1 MSIANSHE
9 RNTYVDA
16 LRGIAMLMVVL
27 QHTMVGCTDGAEQSF
42 LFQIVWSL
50 QMPLFML
57 ISGYVTRYSR
67 RINSG
72 KALVGFIWKRT
83 TAYLWP
89 WLVWT
94 VIIRGLVFGNRSF
107 LNPSHILWHM
117 DSGYWFLFSIW
128 TISMAFGISQFC
140 ANVIIRNKSDAAR
153 ILSTGTIYG
162 LSMVLLAGIGYVFGL
177 SFLCIKLTLYYMPF
191 YFLGYLFGQ
200 SQEHLFEHKHANKC
214 VELVVG
220 VAFILWIVILSRYN
234 LYEISD
240 SGFGIIVRAAA
251 SLAGCIAVCGLMNNV
266 RQSNGTANYGGGY
279 SVVRQAFTGNLPG
292 ALFGTESASNTDQAA
307 ISDSAGADCFAGQSG
322 CHPACNLDNC
332 YSGQPKQAAP
342 WLHIRKT
349 GIGQLFVW
357 IGSNSLEIYVLH
369 NFFLNILKS
378 GDGLP
383 YFSVAGTLLVGLNFL
398 LTTGMTMSVVKIL
411 HANRYLRKWLF
422 AR

>member
-266 RQSNGTANYGGGY
+266 RQSNGTANYGGGILWC
-279 SVVRQAFTGNLPG
+279 GK
-292 ALFGTESASNTDQAA
+292 
-307 ISDSAGADCFAGQSG
+307 
-322 CHPACNLDNC
+322 H
-332 YSGQPKQAAP
+332 
-342 WLHIRKT
+342 
-349 GIGQLFVW
+349 
-357 IGSNSLEIYVLH
+357 SLEIYLVHYLVL
-369 NFFLNILKS
+369 NLLQTQTKPQFLTVQ
-378 GDGLP
+378 GLT
-383 YFSVAGTLLVGLNFL
+383 VLLVNLAVTLLATWTIVILVNRNKL
-398 LTTGMTMSVVKIL
+398 LRGFIFGKR
-411 HANRYLRKWLF
+411 A
-422 AR
+422 